1 MEADWVSKPPAGG
14 GSTPTS
20 CRNTSNSPSTGMH
33 AASVS
38 VAGRRRA
45 GPPVASAPRGTFAT
59 VRVGSGRRRSAVR
72 ADSPRWHVVGPPAH
86 AAEEAAQNHV
96 RGLLPGIDP
105 YQGWTNFTFIAHPSR
120 RRREVDLAVLTP
132 RRLFLVEIKSWRGRL
147 TGAHR
152 RWQHT
157 NCRGELR
164 EERNPFDLA
173 DQKAKELRSRLEWA
187 AGRLGL
193 RVRVPF
199 VQAAVLLSEPDL
211 SCDLRPE
218 ERDFVYGPDRRP
230 ADGAGLPSVAELWT
244 PNGSSPNPQSFEP
257 VAEFG
262 AALPALLAELGA
274 TAVPDDRS
282 RAARVVPEAREQD
295 DTAPIHPV
303 DRTPEPRTPPV
314 ATRETDPWEAG
325 PGDRLPGGAVVRAVV
340 DAVAE
345 VTSGSWEEDET
356 RTLLV
361 GAGDAQ
367 RLLRVAEAKAGAV
380 RLEREARNL
389 GQLAGAPTP
398 RLLAGP
404 HQFGGRTV
412 LEVEFVA
419 GPTLRDRLPAGKPL
433 AKETLRRWGSD
444 LLSTLEDLEAA
455 DVYHRNV
462 TPDHIVLRHNDDREE
477 LTLIDFSQSSIS
489 LGNKGA
495 GTLEYR
501 GYGGLERVSQR
512 SAANGP
518 IIGE

>member
-1 MEADWVSKPPAGG
+1 M
-14 GSTPTS
+14 
-20 CRNTSNSPSTGMH
+20 
-33 AASVS
+33 AAHQLSW
-38 VAGRRRA
+38 R
-45 GPPVASAPRGTFAT
+45 APR
-59 VRVGSGRRRSAVR
+59 
-72 ADSPRWHVVGPPAH
+72 
-86 AAEEAAQNHV
+86 
-96 RGLLPGIDP
+96 
-105 YQGWTNFTFIAHPSR
+105 
-120 RRREVDLAVLTP
+120 
-132 RRLFLVEIKSWRGRL
+132 
-147 TGAHR
+147 
-152 RWQHT
+152 
-157 NCRGELR
+157 
-164 EERNPFDLA
+164 ERNPFDLA

-303 DRTPEPRTPPV
+303 DRTPEPRRPPV

-404 HQFGGRTV
+404 HQLGGRTV

-501 GYGGLERVSQR
+501 GYGGLDARRYNRAAERSMVAVTLHEMTTGRLVRDDYLDDFRLGPFRRTSPMNSPCSSSVRWGTLPSRPSTVRPKCARCGNGPSTRPNRTAASGPRRRIRNRASPDRSSPRPGRRTGPTIRPTADRWNTCWNGGTPLESTPGWQR
-512 SAANGP
+512 SHWC
-518 IIGE
+518 